1 MGIRFTNKQVNTK
14 PLEFASARNK
24 ITWSQVVKRSAD
36 YNHWQQ

>member
-1 MGIRFTNKQVNTK
+1 MEWEFVSRMFTK